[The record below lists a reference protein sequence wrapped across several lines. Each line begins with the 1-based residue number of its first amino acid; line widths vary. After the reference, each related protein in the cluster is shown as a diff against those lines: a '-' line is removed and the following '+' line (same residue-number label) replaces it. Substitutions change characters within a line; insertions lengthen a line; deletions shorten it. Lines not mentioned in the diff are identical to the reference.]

1 MRPYIWGWRPTEGV
15 KPPILTEG
23 GQSLRFGDRGGFEPP
38 ATQVGGAFEAPEGF
52 VPNPMTYTSTTD
64 TAAATEAL
72 PTPLLALHRELG
84 GKLVD
89 FAGYLLPVQYP
100 AGIMAEHKQC
110 RAAAALFDVSHMGQV
125 ELKGA
130 AADAAL
136 ERLVPGELQ
145 KLAVGRQ
152 RYTFFT
158 NDAGGILDDLI
169 VARLPDRL
177 FVVVNAACKT
187 ADIAHL
193 RAHLPDIELKPLT
206 DRALIAVQGPKAVQ
220 AVARHAPAATDLT
233 FLSIA
238 DMEVAGIPA
247 LVSRSGY
254 SGEDGFEISLP
265 AAEAE
270 AVARKLLAEPEVE
283 PAGLGARDS
292 LRLEAG
298 LCLYGHDLTPETTPV
313 EAGLTWAIGKR
324 RREEGGFPGA
334 DVVRRQLAEGPPR
347 RRVGLKPEGRAP
359 VREGAALTDAEGKTV
374 GVVTS
379 GGFGPTVGG
388 PVAMGYVSAGLAET
402 GTGLFA
408 EVRGKQLPV
417 TVAGLPF
424 VQQRYA
430 KSSATGGTR

>member
-1 MRPYIWGWRPTEGV
+1 MTDPV
-15 KPPILTEG
+15 
-23 GQSLRFGDRGGFEPP
+23 
-38 ATQVGGAFEAPEGF
+38 ATVTQERA
-52 VPNPMTYTSTTD
+52 
-64 TAAATEAL
+64 EAL

-100 AGIMAEHKQC
+100 AGIMAEHKLC
-110 RAAAALFDVSHMGQV
+110 RDSAALFDVSHMGQV
-125 ELKGA
+125 ELTGED
-130 AADAAL
+130 ADIAL
-136 ERLVPGELQ
+136 ERLVPGELR
-145 KLAVGRQ
+145 KLGVGRQ
-152 RYTFFT
+152 RYGFFT
-158 NDAGGILDDLI
+158 NEAGGILDDLI

-177 FVVVNAACKT
+177 FIVVNAACKT
-187 ADIAHL
+187 ADIAYL
-193 RAHLPDIELKPLT
+193 RANLPGISVTELT
-206 DRALIAVQGPKAVQ
+206 DRALIALQGPQAVQ
-220 AVARHAPAATDLT
+220 ALTRHAPAAAGLS

-238 DMEVAGIPA
+238 EMDLAGVPA
-247 LVSRSGY
+247 LISRSGY

-265 AAEAE
+265 ADRAE
-270 AVARKLLAEPEVE
+270 AVTRELLAEPEVA

-324 RREEGGFPGA
+324 RRAEGGFPGA
-334 DVVRRQLAEGPPR
+334 EMIQRQLAEGPPR
-347 RRVGLKPEGRAP
+347 RRVGLRPEGRAP
-359 VREGAALTDAEGKTV
+359 VREGARLSDGEGQFA

-388 PVAMGYVSAGLAET
+388 PVAMGYVTTALAAP
-402 GTGLFA
+402 GNKLFA

-430 KSSATGGTR
+430 K